1 MGTRSA
7 ASRKRHKLPTRARRA
22 VTGVLAVRSTCVLN
36 KIGIFPP
43 CCALVQLLHLI
54 GDFERIADHAVNIIE
69 SAEELKEKGVSFTDS
84 AKKELQTMLNAVSE
98 IVDLTSRAF
107 LQDDLTLARQVEPLE
122 QVIDLLIAEAKS
134 THIERLQSGVCTI
147 EMGFVL
153 SDLLTNYERVSDH
166 CSNIAV
172 ALIETHAGSFGTHE
186 YLNAVK
192 ETGSHEFAEVYRDYK
207 EKYRLPES
215 E

>member
-1 MGTRSA
+1 M
-7 ASRKRHKLPTRARRA
+7 
-22 VTGVLAVRSTCVLN
+22 
-36 KIGIFPP
+36 
-43 CCALVQLLHLI
+43 LHTI
-54 GDFERIADHAVNIIE
+54 GDLERLGDHAVNLLRSAQEIHEKKIE
-69 SAEELKEKGVSFTDS
+69 FSPQARRELRNLTDALIDILNLTIDSFCEENLG
-84 AKKELQTMLNAVSE
+84 Q
-98 IVDLTSRAF
+98 
-107 LQDDLTLARQVEPLE
+107 ARRVEPLE

-134 THIERLQSGVCTI
+134 AHVERLQSGVCTI

-207 EKYRLPES
+207 EKYRLPEQNT
-215 E
+215 EA